1 MNKEKELA
9 YRYDL
14 FITPDWRDRFDT
26 LVNEQAKLPAEG
38 QFLDVNCGTGAYA
51 IELAE
56 RVQGKGEVIATDPS
70 AERIEIARAKAQVKK
85 LEEVRFEQASA
96 TDLPFRDDQFDAV
109 IGDASMTAPDQI
121 EEMLTEVMRVASPG
135 ATVVFKMATLG
146 TFDEFYSIYWEALL
160 GAGIVDGVWSALET
174 LINERSSKSDA
185 ESMARRVG
193 LRQVESISSKE
204 IFDFDSGDEF
214 MESPLIKDTVL
225 DDWLAIVPED
235 RRQEIYERI
244 TSLIDL
250 ELHDGPFEVSLKA
263 TIITGKK

>member
-1 MNKEKELA
+1 
-9 YRYDL
+9 
-14 FITPDWRDRFDT
+14 
-26 LVNEQAKLPAEG
+26 
-38 QFLDVNCGTGAYA
+38 
-51 IELAE
+51 
-56 RVQGKGEVIATDPS
+56 
-70 AERIEIARAKAQVKK
+70 
-85 LEEVRFEQASA
+85 
-96 TDLPFRDDQFDAV
+96 
-109 IGDASMTAPDQI
+109 MTAPDQI
-121 EEMLTEVMRVASPG
+121 EEMLEEVMRVASPG

-185 ESMARRVG
+185 ESMARRAG

-204 IFDFDSGDEF
+204 IFAFDSGDEF